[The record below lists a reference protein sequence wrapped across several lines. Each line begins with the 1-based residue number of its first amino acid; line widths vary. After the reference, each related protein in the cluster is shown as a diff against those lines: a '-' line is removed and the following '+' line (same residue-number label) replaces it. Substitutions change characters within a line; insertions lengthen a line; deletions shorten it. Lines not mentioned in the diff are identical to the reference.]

1 MLELDY
7 GVSNVTDALMANG
20 YWNNTVVIFVSDNG
34 GPLDH
39 TTNYPLRGGKHTFWE
54 GGVRVVGFVSGP
66 AFTALLSP
74 IRKGST
80 YTGKINN
87 TPSLQ
92 HQHLFSHLC
101 SLTHRV

>member
-7 GVSNVTDALMANG
+7 GVSNVTGALAANG

-66 AFTALLSP
+66 AFTVLLSP

-80 YTGKINN
+80 YTGKIKN
-87 TPSLQ
+87 TPRPQ

-101 SLTHRV
+101 SLSHRV